1 MKFLTKTNGS
11 MKMRYN
17 MKNKKNSKKNK
28 TFTRDFWLCLLVFI
42 ALIGAICYL
51 PTYFT
56 ESERY
61 NFNKDTGIIGDTIGG
76 IMGPFVA
83 IAAAILTFLAFWVQF
98 KANEQ
103 LRNDISV
110 ERFESKFYK
119 LLDIHMQ
126 NVNSIKID
134 DKKGRDAFK
143 YLTGIYFYMYDI
155 IQKIYKDNSHV
166 DNPTNEQREM
176 LTRMTYGFFFYG
188 EKFVYHSF
196 TSTEENYLYEEIK
209 KKLSIINSS
218 ISYNI
223 IDGYNTY
230 LGHYYRNLFQIV
242 DFVANYNENLIDEK
256 QKYGYVKMVRAQL
269 SDYEQIM
276 LYYNSISDA
285 GKKWNTIKDSKSN
298 LPQAKM
304 GYIARFKLI
313 KNIPFDSLIGLW
325 PNLKYKDEINV
336 YQSLGERFFEHNF
349 IKCTL

>member
-1 MKFLTKTNGS
+1 

-134 DKKGRDAFK
+134 DKK
-143 YLTGIYFYMYDI
+143 
-155 IQKIYKDNSHV
+155 V
-166 DNPTNEQREM
+166 EM
-176 LTRMTYGFFFYG
+176 P
-188 EKFVYHSF
+188 S
-196 TSTEENYLYEEIK
+196 
-209 KKLSIINSS
+209 
-218 ISYNI
+218 NI
-223 IDGYNTY
+223 
-230 LGHYYRNLFQIV
+230 
-242 DFVANYNENLIDEK
+242 
-256 QKYGYVKMVRAQL
+256 
-269 SDYEQIM
+269 
-276 LYYNSISDA
+276 
-285 GKKWNTIKDSKSN
+285 
-298 LPQAKM
+298 
-304 GYIARFKLI
+304 
-313 KNIPFDSLIGLW
+313 
-325 PNLKYKDEINV
+325 
-336 YQSLGERFFEHNF
+336 
-349 IKCTL
+349 